1 MGVTRGLQ
9 DIFLACDLTSFPA
22 ANEQKKWT
30 VTGGIYYF
38 QPRMRRFLVRLVWYT
53 CHQFR
58 YFSGL
63 TGVSN
68 VD

>member
-1 MGVTRGLQ
+1 MGVTTGLQ
-9 DIFLACDLTSFPA
+9 DIFLVCDLTSFPA

-53 CHQFR
+53 CH
-58 YFSGL
+58 
-63 TGVSN
+63 
-68 VD
+68 